1 MRRLLLP
8 LGLAAVLSSP
18 IHGVAQTPPPAMAQP
33 SASSPAPGQ
42 EPAGTL
48 TLDAALAL
56 AEAGS
61 FTLSAAGKELDA
73 TEGDVTQARVL
84 PNPELAVSMEDTR
97 KATRSTTGDRKSVV

>member
-18 IHGVAQTPPPAMAQP
+18 FLGVTQTPPPAMAQP
-33 SASSPAPGQ
+33 SAFSPALGQ

-73 TEGDVTQARVL
+73 TEGDVTLARVL

-97 KATRSTTGDRKSVV
+97 